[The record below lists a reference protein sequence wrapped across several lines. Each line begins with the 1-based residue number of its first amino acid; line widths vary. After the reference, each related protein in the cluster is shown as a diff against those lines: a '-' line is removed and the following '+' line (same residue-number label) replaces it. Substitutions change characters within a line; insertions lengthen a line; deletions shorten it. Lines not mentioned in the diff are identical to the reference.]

1 MNPGG
6 LAAKPEAGAVLAGVP
21 GDSEETAS
29 SLTSCARPPTAVG
42 PPPPSAR
49 CSPRSPPSRSN
60 SWRRRPPSR
69 PSPSSRCRRRPWSPS
84 TAAWYRSS
92 TTRTGYAARARGPL
106 GGRVPCRAGC
116 AWASACP
123 LSRGHL
129 RAPPPPTETWG
140 CEAGRGSQGVAVAVL
155 LGRVAWWPVAGRGCS
170 LEVWASGGGR
180 AAGACGRELGSHRGI
195 RAEGSVTLLLPKTTA
210 AVSEQL
216 LLLVR
221 WARFLT

>member
-6 LAAKPEAGAVLAGVP
+6 LAAEPEAGAVLAGVP
-21 GDSEETAS
+21 SDSEETAS
-29 SLTSCARPPTAVG
+29 SLTSCARPPAAVG

-60 SWRRRPPSR
+60 SWRRRLPSR
-69 PSPSSRCRRRPWSPS
+69 PSPSSRCRRHPWSPS
-84 TAAWYRSS
+84 TAAWCRSS
-92 TTRTGYAARARGPL
+92 TTRTGYAAPSPVGPWEAVSPA
-106 GGRVPCRAGC
+106 GAGC
-116 AWASACP
+116 PWASACP

-129 RAPPPPTETWG
+129 RAPPPPTETRG

-180 AAGACGRELGSHRGI
+180 AAGACGPGAGQSPRHSC
-195 RAEGSVTLLLPKTTA
+195 
-210 AVSEQL
+210 
-216 LLLVR
+216 
-221 WARFLT
+221 